1 MKKKIIFIVGML
13 CFCSM
18 YLLTGC
24 QKVPSEVTERMKE
37 YGANEEKEAVDMHY
51 IKVSTL
57 DALEVDTS
65 SIKTDN
71 MILPEKVSFHGIKEI
86 SNLDCRYI
94 KGHTDNR
101 DELVQMFFGTQV
113 SWEKYVDEENKDYI
127 FYEINNLEKRLYMGV
142 RDNGFTSL
150 LREDIYDVNFNS
162 SFSKPDRVVRLEQE
176 SGKPEVLVD
185 LGGQKLDALDESKYV
200 VKWLEENWNPYDGA
214 FSFQPKT
221 LVVRPCGE
229 HEMLSMFFER
239 AYKGVPLSSYT
250 DILGEVDGKT
260 IDMRTSAGINFA
272 MTVHGR
278 IDCFTNETGI
288 LDIAGEE
295 NIVDII
301 DLESAVRLAEQE
313 ISGFKKMEIADV
325 RIIYDLYNE
334 YDYKKEHSMA
344 DSPGNKVIAKPAYSF
359 VINTE
364 TKEESVFVNE
374 NEMYSY
380 INVDAVDGSVTY
392 NLDNIKYSGE

>member
-1 MKKKIIFIVGML
+1 MGKKIILVLGML

-24 QKVPSEVTERMKE
+24 QKVPSEVKERMKE
-37 YGANEEKEAVDMHY
+37 YGANEEKETVDMHY
-51 IKVSTL
+51 IKVAAL

-113 SWEKYVDEENKDYI
+113 SWEKYVDEENEDYF
-127 FYEINNLEKRLYMGV
+127 FYEINNPEKRLYMGAQ
-142 RDNGFTSL
+142 DNGLTSL
-150 LREDIYDVNFNS
+150 LREDIYDVNFNG
-162 SFSKPDRVVRLEQE
+162 SFSMPDRVVRLEQE

-185 LGGQKLDALDESKYV
+185 LDGQKVDAMEESKYV
-200 VKWLEENWNPYDGA
+200 VKWLEENWSSYDSA
-214 FSFQPKT
+214 FAFQPKT
-221 LVVRPCGE
+221 LITRACGE
-229 HEMLSMFFER
+229 HEMLSLFLER
-239 AYKGVPLSSYT
+239 EYKGVPLSSYT
-250 DILGEVDGKT
+250 DLLEDVDDRT
-260 IDMRTSAGINFA
+260 VQVRTSAGIGIA
-272 MTVHGR
+272 MTAHER
-278 IDCFTNETGI
+278 IDSFTNLVGI
-288 LDIAGEE
+288 LEIADEKTIEE
-295 NIVDII
+295 II
-301 DLESAVRLAEQE
+301 DLESAVRLAERE

-334 YDYKKEHSMA
+334 YDYKKEHSMS

-359 VINTE
+359 VINTK
-364 TKEESVFVNE
+364 TEEKSSSVNE

-380 INVDAVDGSVTY
+380 INVDVVDGSVTY

>member
-51 IKVSTL
+51 IKVSAL

-86 SNLDCRYI
+86 SNLDCCYI
-94 KGHTDNR
+94 RGHTDDR
-101 DELVQMFFGTQV
+101 DKLVWLFSGTHTP
-113 SWEKYVDEENKDYI
+113 WEKYINEENKENC
-127 FYEINNLEKRLYMGV
+127 FYFIDNPKDRLYMGLK
-142 RDNGFTSL
+142 DNGFTSL
-150 LREDIYDVNFNS
+150 LREDIYEVNFRGTV
-162 SFSKPDRVVRLEQE
+162 SKPDRVARLEQE
-176 SGKPEVLVD
+176 MDLSSFPVD
-185 LGGQKLDALDESKYV
+185 LGGQKVDALDESKYV
-200 VKWLEENWNPYDGA
+200 VKWLEENWSSYYGA
-214 FSFQPKT
+214 FTFQPKT
-221 LVVRPCGE
+221 LIARACGE
-229 HEMLSMFFER
+229 HEMLSLFLEL
-239 AYKGVPLSSYT
+239 AYKGVSFSSYT
-250 DILGEVDGKT
+250 DVLGDADGQSMEV
-260 IDMRTSAGINFA
+260 RTSAGINLA
-272 MTVHGR
+272 MTVHEQ

-288 LDIAGEE
+288 LEITGEKD
-295 NIVDII
+295 IVDII
-301 DLESAVRLAEQE
+301 DLESAVRLAERE

-325 RIIYDLYNE
+325 RIIYDLYND
-334 YDYKKEHSMA
+334 YDYKKKHSMA

-364 TKEESVFVNE
+364 TKEESDSVNE
-374 NEMYSY
+374 NELYSY
-380 INVDAVDGSVTY
+380 INVDAVDGSVNY